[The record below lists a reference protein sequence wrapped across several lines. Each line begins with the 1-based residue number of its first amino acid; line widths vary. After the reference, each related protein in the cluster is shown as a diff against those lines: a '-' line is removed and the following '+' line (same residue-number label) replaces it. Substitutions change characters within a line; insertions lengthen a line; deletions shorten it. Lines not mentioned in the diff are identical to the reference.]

1 MSEKV
6 YLQNKRTIFDLTDED
21 VDRYKL
27 SVGFI
32 IYFII
37 FVLLIPH
44 FLIKNGAWDILAAY
58 FPNLD
63 LMATVVG
70 YHGGPINSFIW
81 KHLYNPADST
91 FMGNISSNLINLFAL
106 LGVTYVIAHY
116 AYKEKNIFKGWSRAF
131 VMLPMTYFLP
141 SNLIIYIM
149 NMFGKYLNYFLQ
161 SKDLLHYLLT
171 SILGFILV
179 TSFILL
185 ESVAIEHLSP
195 HIVNIMYFY
204 KSII

>member
-44 FLIKNGAWDILAAY
+44 FLIKNGNWDILAAY

-81 KHLYNPADST
+81 KHLYNPVTNTIPEYIS
-91 FMGNISSNLINLFAL
+91 GNIINYFAL
-106 LGVTYVIAHY
+106 LGVTYIV
-116 AYKEKNIFKGWSRAF
+116 AYYTFINKNI
-131 VMLPMTYFLP
+131 
-141 SNLIIYIM
+141 
-149 NMFGKYLNYFLQ
+149 
-161 SKDLLHYLLT
+161 
-171 SILGFILV
+171 
-179 TSFILL
+179 
-185 ESVAIEHLSP
+185 
-195 HIVNIMYFY
+195 
-204 KSII
+204 